1 MGAAGC
7 LCRGRD
13 RLIRRLYRAG
23 ANGGRHVGQRGEGTP
38 GLGHA
43 HGNVLLRGWTLS
55 DVSFY
60 TTELPQYMLVE
71 LARGLTGDTVHVAG
85 ALTYTLMVRL
95 AGLLAKGRATGR
107 EGLIRLLTA
116 VGILLAPSLHAGT
129 HLLLAGPDHTGIHVP
144 LLLIWIVLDRAR
156 ARWWGPTVVAVLLVW
171 AQVADTL
178 VLYEGVLAL
187 VVVCAVRMYQRRG
200 QLAAQWYELSLA
212 TGAVGS
218 AVGAELILV
227 VIRHAGGFSVG
238 TPIAGFAT
246 ASGMF
251 TELPR
256 RHRVPWTYLAPASL
270 DCHSGAQRS
279 WC

>member
-129 HLLLAGPDHTGIHVP
+129 HLLLAGPDHTGTHVP

-156 ARWWGPTVVAVLLVW
+156 PRWWGPTVVAVLLVW

-178 VLYEGVLAL
+178 VLYEGVLPL
-187 VVVCAVRMYQRRG
+187 VVVCAVRMYQRREP
-200 QLAAQWYELSLA
+200 LAAQWYELSLA

-218 AVGAELILV
+218 PRLARTSSLRPGS
-227 VIRHAGGFSVG
+227 R
-238 TPIAGFAT
+238 PIT
-246 ASGMF
+246 
-251 TELPR
+251 
-256 RHRVPWTYLAPASL
+256 
-270 DCHSGAQRS
+270 
-279 WC
+279 